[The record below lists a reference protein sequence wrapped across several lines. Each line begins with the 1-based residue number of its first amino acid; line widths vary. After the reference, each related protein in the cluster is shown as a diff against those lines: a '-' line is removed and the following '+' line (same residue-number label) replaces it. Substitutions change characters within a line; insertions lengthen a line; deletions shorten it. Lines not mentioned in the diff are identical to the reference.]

1 MNILISKLYDPHG
14 DLECSE
20 LLKHVAGCS
29 GTSLESA
36 LPLTFVRKE
45 GTCGEFN

>member
-1 MNILISKLYDPHG
+1 MKILISKLYDPHG

-20 LLKHVAGCS
+20 FLKHVAGCS

-36 LPLTFVRKE
+36 LPLTFVREE
-45 GTCGEFN
+45 GKLGRT